1 MVEGTRRIITITM
14 IMTGFRA
21 FAVSYLYLN
30 IPSGSGFAALD
41 SGFIYS

>member
-30 IPSGSGFAALD
+30 IPSGFAALD